1 MGRAGR
7 RSKKDRLGGTVNDVI
22 LAVTGEALHAFLEQ
36 RGEKTAGLRYRVMV
50 PMSVRNDAERMK
62 LEGRLARQL
71 TLANKVIGTFVDLPV
86 GPMEVTRR
94 FWAIRQ
100 LMGKAKGGQAEA
112 AGRFLD
118 VASLSPAGVQRAVIR
133 AGLSNQRMVNLVV
146 SNVPGVQLPLYAGGS
161 RLLEVY
167 PMLPLTPNTGL
178 IICVLSYDNNL
189 HFGLVAD
196 PDLLPDADL
205 LGDALRFA
213 FRRLR
218 RAATA
223 ARRTRPQKSKRTV
236 GAGATAS
243 KISGSAQER
252 GDLVAGK

>member
-1 MGRAGR
+1 M
-7 RSKKDRLGGTVNDVI
+7 I
-22 LAVTGEALHAFLEQ
+22 LAVTAEALHAFLTQ
-36 RGEKTAGLRYRVMV
+36 RGEPTAGLSYRVMV

-71 TLANKVIGTFVDLPV
+71 TMANRIIGTFVDLPV
-86 GPMEVTRR
+86 GPMDVTRR

-118 VASLSPAGVQRAVIR
+118 VASLSPAAVQRAVIR

-167 PMLPLTPNTGL
+167 PLLPLTPNTGL
-178 IICVLSYDNNL
+178 IICVLSYDSNL
-189 HFGLVAD
+189 HFGLVTD
-196 PDLLPDADL
+196 PDLLPDAEV
-205 LGDALRFA
+205 LGDALRTA

-223 ARRTRPQKSKRTV
+223 EKQKRPQKTTKTNGAGGTTSNSSGSGQDRGDRPARRRHRSPTTTV
-236 GAGATAS
+236 G
-243 KISGSAQER
+243 
-252 GDLVAGK
+252 